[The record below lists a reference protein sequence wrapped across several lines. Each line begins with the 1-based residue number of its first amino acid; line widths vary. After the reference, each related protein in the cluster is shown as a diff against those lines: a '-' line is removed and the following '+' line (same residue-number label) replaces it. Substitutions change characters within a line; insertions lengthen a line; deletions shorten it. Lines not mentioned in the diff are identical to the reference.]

1 MTEGEFRL
9 TPVDVRAQEF
19 SRAAWG
25 YSAADVE
32 DFRERVAS
40 EMERLARERVALEER
55 LHNFREQLKSLRERE
70 KAINDAVMMAQEL
83 REGTKSAAQQEAEL
97 IIREAHAKAETIV
110 HESRTTE
117 AALRRDI
124 EEAQVE
130 LTTYLAAFRRLLDH
144 HLAQVDA
151 LERHERDGTPPEVE
165 E

>member
-1 MTEGEFRL
+1 MTDEEFRL

-32 DFRERVAS
+32 DFRDRVAE

-83 REGTKSAAQQEAEL
+83 REGTKQSAQQEADL
-97 IIREAHAKAETIV
+97 IIREAHSKAESIV
-110 HESRTTE
+110 QDSRTAE
-117 AALRRDI
+117 AALRQDI
-124 EEAQVE
+124 EEAQQQF
-130 LTTYLAAFRRLLDH
+130 TAYLAAFRRLLDR

-151 LERHERDGTPPEVE
+151 LETHERDGSPPGVV
-165 E
+165 

>member
-1 MTEGEFRL
+1 MTEQEFRL
-9 TPVDVRAQEF
+9 TPVDIRAQEF

-32 DFRERVAS
+32 DFRSRVAE

-83 REGTKSAAQQEAEL
+83 REDTKQSAMQEAEL
-97 IIREAHAKAETIV
+97 IIREAHAKAENIV
-110 HESRTTE
+110 QESRATE
-117 AALRRDI
+117 SALRKDI
-124 EEAQVE
+124 EEAQRQF
-130 LTTYLAAFRRLLDH
+130 TTYLGAFRRLLDR

-151 LERHERDGTPPEVE
+151 LEAHERDGSPPEGE
-165 E
+165 

>member
-1 MTEGEFRL
+1 MTDEEFRL
-9 TPVDVRAQEF
+9 TPVDIRAQEF

-25 YSAADVE
+25 FSAADVE
-32 DFRERVAS
+32 DFRDRVAD

-83 REGTKSAAQQEAEL
+83 REDTKHSATQEAEL
-97 IIREAHAKAETIV
+97 IIREAHSKAENIV

-117 AALRRDI
+117 SALRHDI
-124 EEAQVE
+124 EEAQQQF
-130 LTTYLAAFRRLLDH
+130 TTYLGAFRRLLDR

-151 LERHERDGTPPEVE
+151 LEAHERDGSPPEAV
-165 E
+165 